1 MDIKRILEDSNISS
15 ACLKQANISEKVL
28 SEIISDYLSRIDDF
42 KSTASYLANTLQQC
56 DNVHSVRW
64 RVKDETHLLKKI
76 VRKKKDGNKK
86 YTNISANNYLEI
98 ITDLIGIRA
107 LHLFK
112 NEWEDI
118 YHYINKK
125 YETHEKI
132 VYVRKGDNEVSEH
145 KDCEVKEHPIGYRS
159 THYVIKAKPL
169 KEEIFCEIQVR
180 TIFEE
185 GWSEIDHRVR
195 YPDFSDDK
203 SILHFLTVFNRF
215 AGSADEMASF
225 LNNLVGTLKEE
236 RIKQKAINNSNE
248 ARISNLND
256 EVEHLKMQLEKMNPD
271 KTTSSEVELVT
282 QDFDNIFS
290 RITNIQNSIKT
301 LNDNDASKTVNEL
314 GLPVIDTDILA
325 NALQDTDVLFNA
337 SKLLEELCPEIDMDE
352 VVKSIDLTNTDDQK
366 KRRKQN
372 KKRK

>member
-1 MDIKRILEDSNISS
+1 MDIKKILEDTNISS
-15 ACLKQANISEKVL
+15 ACLKQANISEKKL

-64 RVKDETHLLKKI
+64 RVKDASHLLKKI
-76 VRKKKDGNKK
+76 VRKKKEGNKK
-86 YTNISANNYLEI
+86 YADISVKNYLKI

-118 YHYINKK
+118 YHYVNQK

-132 VYVRKGDNEVSEH
+132 VYIRKGDNEVAEH

-225 LNNLVGTLKEE
+225 LNNLVTTLKEE
-236 RIKQKAINNSNE
+236 RVKQKAINNSNE
-248 ARISNLND
+248 TKINNLNY
-256 EVEHLKMQLEKMNPD
+256 EIEHLKMQLEEMSSD
-271 KTTSSEVELVT
+271 KKTSSGKEVAN
-282 QDFDNIFS
+282 QNFDNLFS

-301 LNDNDASKTVNEL
+301 LNSNDVSKTINEL
-314 GLPVIDTDILA
+314 GLPVINADILA
-325 NALQDTDVLFNA
+325 NALEDTDVLYNA
-337 SKLLEELCPEIDMDE
+337 SKILEELCPEINMDE
-352 VVKSIDLTNTDDQK
+352 VVKSIESSDTDDQNE
-366 KRRKQN
+366 N
-372 KKRK
+372 KN

>member
-1 MDIKRILEDSNISS
+1 MDIKNFLEDSNISS
-15 ACLKQANISEKVL
+15 ACLKQANISEKEL

-64 RVKDETHLLKKI
+64 RVKDATHLLKKI

-86 YTNISANNYLEI
+86 YTNISVNNYLEI

-118 YHYINKK
+118 YHYINQK

-225 LNNLVGTLKEE
+225 LNNLVVTLKEE
-236 RIKQKAINNSNE
+236 RVKQKAINNSNE

-256 EVEHLKMQLEKMNPD
+256 EVEHLKIQLKDMSSNKVVLSD
-271 KTTSSEVELVT
+271 KKAVN
-282 QDFDNIFS
+282 QDFDNLFS
-290 RITNIQNSIKT
+290 RIANIQNSIKT
-301 LNDNDASKTVNEL
+301 ISNNDASKAVNDF
-314 GLPVIDTDILA
+314 GLPVINADILA
-325 NALQDTDVLFNA
+325 SALQDTDVLFNA
-337 SKLLEELCPEIDMDE
+337 SKILEELCPDINIDE
-352 VVKSIDLTNTDDQK
+352 VTKSIELTDIDDKDQDK
-366 KRRKQN
+366 E
-372 KKRK
+372 